1 MSPNPNPPEKFHS
14 VGLSGR
20 PTEVTLY
27 AGLLVPLTALRCFAH
42 FIVSRD
48 FLAPTGCYIKVCWA
62 GFTFRKVCVKL
73 KVLLSLLSLIGRFI
87 FALAVCACFVIM
99 SCPHTGKEDCWAIW
113 NSGFES

>member
-62 GFTFRKVCVKL
+62 GFPFRKVCVKL
-73 KVLLSLLSLIGRFI
+73 KVLAAKVFIGSVFSLSSPSLVGSSSLSQYVLALLS
-87 FALAVCACFVIM
+87 
-99 SCPHTGKEDCWAIW
+99 
-113 NSGFES
+113 